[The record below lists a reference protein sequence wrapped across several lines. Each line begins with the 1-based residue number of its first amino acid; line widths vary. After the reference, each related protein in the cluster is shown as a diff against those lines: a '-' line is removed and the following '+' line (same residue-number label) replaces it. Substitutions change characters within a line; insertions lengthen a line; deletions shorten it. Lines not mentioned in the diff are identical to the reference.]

1 MSHDSTVVLVQQH
14 TSSGI
19 APELKQLIQDVDT
32 LGGGSSED
40 EHAYR
45 QRTRRSESWVAKTV
59 RHAHVVIEAR
69 AAVLWLWLWLWL

>member
-1 MSHDSTVVLVQQH
+1 
-14 TSSGI
+14 
-19 APELKQLIQDVDT
+19 VDT